1 MMERHWVNLQ
11 VAFTALVSNR
21 MRSLLTALGI
31 IFGVAAVIAMLSI
44 GRGAKQEIL
53 EQIKLVGVN
62 NIVISAKVLT
72 DENGES
78 GEEEESMPLVGK
90 ENKKASPGLTMQ
102 DVAAFGEAL
111 PTLASISPEVVK
123 DVQMIRKGQITTSRL
138 IGVHDAFFPINNF
151 RIIEGQNFTQ
161 AHQESGQPVCI
172 IGHNIKQRF
181 FGNQNPIGKRLKAGD
196 VWLTVVGVLAERAV
210 TEAAITNLGLRDF
223 NNDVYVPLKTM
234 FLRVNDRGKVAV
246 GGGSSTV
253 FFGGGMAVVGDDG
266 SDKKNKNYH
275 QLDKVVVQVADTRHL
290 QSTAEIIA
298 RMLERRHNG
307 IVDFEITIPELLLA
321 QQQRTK
327 TIFNLVLGAIAGIS
341 LLVGGIGIMNIM
353 LASVM
358 ERIKEIGIRMAIG
371 ARKLDII
378 SQFLMEAVLISLL
391 GGIIG
396 IILGVVASEAITYFT
411 DILTIVSA
419 GSVIISFGISFL
431 VGLIFGLTP
440 ARKAALQDPIESLRH
455 E

>member
-1 MMERHWVNLQ
+1 MIDRHLVNLQ

-31 IFGVAAVIAMLSI
+31 IFGVGAVIAMLSI
-44 GRGAKQEIL
+44 GRGAEQEIL

-62 NIVISAKVLT
+62 NIVITARVVS
-72 DENGES
+72 
-78 GEEEESMPLVGK
+78 EEQSQQQEGNETQPLLGN
-90 ENKKASPGLTMQ
+90 ENKKASLGLNMD
-102 DVAAFGEAL
+102 DVRAMMTTL
-111 PTLASISPEVVK
+111 PSVAVISPEVVK
-123 DVQMIRKGQITTSRL
+123 DVQMIRKGQITTARL
-138 IGVHDAFFPINNF
+138 IGVEDAFFPINNF
-151 RIIEGQNFTQ
+151 KIVAGSNFSA
-161 AHQESGQPVCI
+161 AHQQSGQPVCI

-196 VWLTVVGVLAERAV
+196 VWLTVVGVLAERTV

-223 NNDVYVPLKTM
+223 NNDVYIPLKSM
-234 FLRVNDRGKVAV
+234 FLRVNDRGKVAIA
-246 GGGSSTV
+246 GNTTTV
-253 FFGGGMAVVGDDG
+253 FFGGGVAVTGDDG
-266 SDKKNKNYH
+266 ADGKDKNYH
-275 QLDKVVVQVADTRHL
+275 QLDKVVVQVADTRYL

-327 TIFNLVLGAIAGIS
+327 SIFNIVLGAIAGIS

-353 LASVM
+353 LASVL

-378 SQFLMEAVLISLL
+378 SQFLMEAVLISLS

-396 IILGVVASEAITYFT
+396 ILIGILASAAITYFT
-411 DILTIVSA
+411 DILTIISL
-419 GSVIISFGISFL
+419 GSVVISFGISFL
-431 VGLIFGLTP
+431 VGLVFGITP

>member
-1 MMERHWVNLQ
+1 MIDRHLVNLQ
-11 VAFTALVSNR
+11 VALNALISNR
-21 MRSLLTALGI
+21 TRSLLTALGI
-31 IFGVAAVIAMLSI
+31 IFGVAAVITMLSI

-62 NIVISAKVLT
+62 NIVVTARVL
-72 DENGES
+72 S
-78 GEEEESMPLVGK
+78 EEESSQEGDDAMPLVGN
-90 ENKKASPGLTMQ
+90 ENKKASLGLTMG
-102 DVAAFGEAL
+102 DVQAILTTVPSVGQV
-111 PTLASISPEVVK
+111 SPEVVK
-123 DVQMIRKGQITTSRL
+123 DVQVIRKGQIANARL
-138 IGVHDAFFPINNF
+138 VGVEDAFFPINNF
-151 RIIEGQNFTQ
+151 LITEGLAFSDVHQ
-161 AHQESGQPVCI
+161 ASGQPVCI

-181 FGNQNPIGKRLKAGD
+181 FGNQNPIGKRIKAGD
-196 VWLTVVGVLAERAV
+196 VWLTVVGVLAKRAV

-246 GGGSSTV
+246 GEGGTTM

-266 SDKKNKNYH
+266 ADNKNENYH
-275 QLDKVVVQVADTRHL
+275 QLDKVVVQVDDTRYL

-327 TIFNLVLGAIAGIS
+327 SIFNIVLGAIAGIS

-358 ERIKEIGIRMAIG
+358 ERIKEIGIRLAIG
-371 ARKLDII
+371 ARKWDII
-378 SQFLMEAVLISLL
+378 SQFLMEAVLISLGGGLL
-391 GGIIG
+391 GIVLGIA
-396 IILGVVASEAITYFT
+396 ASFAITYFT
-411 DILTIVSA
+411 DILTILSL
-419 GSVIISFGISFL
+419 GSIVISFGISFM
-431 VGLIFGLTP
+431 VGLIFGFTP

>member
-1 MMERHWVNLQ
+1 MIERHIVNLQ
-11 VAFTALVSNR
+11 VALNALISNR
-21 MRSLLTALGI
+21 TRSLLTALGI

-62 NIVISAKVLT
+62 NIVVTARVPSD
-72 DENGES
+72 DETAQDDD
-78 GEEEESMPLVGK
+78 ESMPLTGN
-90 ENKKASPGLTMQ
+90 ENKKASLGLTMD
-102 DVAAFGEAL
+102 DVRAML
-111 PTLASISPEVVK
+111 TTVPTVTHVSPEVVK
-123 DVQMIRKGQITTSRL
+123 DVQLIRKGQITTARL
-138 IGVHDAFFPINNF
+138 IGVEEAFFPINNF
-151 RIIEGQNFTQ
+151 QLVAGGNFT
-161 AHQESGQPVCI
+161 AIHQSSGQPVCI

-181 FGNQNPIGKRLKAGD
+181 FGNQQPIGKRLKAGD

-246 GGGSSTV
+246 DGGGSTV
-253 FFGGGMAVVGDDG
+253 MFGGGMAVMGDDG
-266 SDKKNKNYH
+266 ADNKDKNYH
-275 QLDKVVVQVADTRHL
+275 QLDKVVIQVEDTRQL

-327 TIFNLVLGAIAGIS
+327 SIFNVVLGAIAGIS

-371 ARKLDII
+371 ARKWDII
-378 SQFLMEAVLISLL
+378 SQFLMEAVLISL
-391 GGIIG
+391 GGGLIG
-396 IILGVVASEAITYFT
+396 IALGIAASEAITYFT
-411 DILTIVSA
+411 DILTILSV
-419 GSVIISFGISFL
+419 GSIVISFGISFL
-431 VGLIFGLTP
+431 VGLVFGFTP
-440 ARKAALQDPIESLRH
+440 ARKAAMQDPIESLRH

>member
-1 MMERHWVNLQ
+1 MIDRHLVNLQ
-11 VAFTALVSNR
+11 VAFTALISNR

-62 NIVISAKVLT
+62 NIVITARVISE
-72 DENGES
+72 DESQQEGDET
-78 GEEEESMPLVGK
+78 MPLVGN
-90 ENKKASPGLTMQ
+90 ENKKASLGLNMD
-102 DVAAFGEAL
+102 DVRAMLTTL
-111 PTLASISPEVVK
+111 PSVSEVSPEVVK
-123 DVQMIRKGQITTSRL
+123 DVQMIRKGQITTARL
-138 IGVHDAFFPINNF
+138 IGVQASFFPINNF
-151 RIIEGQNFTQ
+151 KIVEGGNFTE
-161 AHQESGQPVCI
+161 AHQTSGQPVCI

-181 FGNQNPIGKRLKAGD
+181 FGNQDPIGKRLKAGD

-234 FLRVNDRGKVAV
+234 FLRVNDRGKVEV
-246 GGGSSTV
+246 GGGGNTV

-266 SDKKNKNYH
+266 SDKKDKNYH
-275 QLDKVVVQVADTRHL
+275 QLDKVVVQVDDTRYL

-327 TIFNLVLGAIAGIS
+327 SIFNIVLGAIAGIS

-378 SQFLMEAVLISLL
+378 SQFLMEAVLISLS

-396 IILGVVASEAITYFT
+396 IILGVAASEAITYFT
-411 DILTIVSA
+411 DILTIISV
-419 GSVIISFGISFL
+419 GSVVISFGISFL
-431 VGLIFGLTP
+431 VGLIFGFTP
-440 ARKAALQDPIESLRH
+440 ARKAAMQDPIESLRH